1 MAIDN
6 FREKEREAAALKAKQ
21 RKRRRRKKQAA
32 VILVLILLISMVTL
46 VVLSLTVFFKTAE
59 IKIEGSKTYT
69 AEEIISAAEISIGDN
84 LFLLSESKISERLQK
99 QLPFID
105 EVKLERVL
113 PETLKITVSETKEEI
128 CFLKGTDIFSANKK
142 GKVIKEY
149 TALPENM
156 IWVTVSDDTKLSAG
170 SMVSFVSERE
180 ADLFDSFFKMVD
192 EYDFDVNF
200 INISDPY
207 DSYMKLENRLI
218 IKFGSGSY
226 FENKAAYLK
235 AGLGGVSENATGVFD
250 LSGWTPENN
259 QPVLTYGDISAYEK

>member
-6 FREKEREAAALKAKQ
+6 FREKEREAAAKKAKQ

-32 VILVLILLISMVTL
+32 VIFVLILLISVLTIL
-46 VVLSLTVFFKTAE
+46 ILSLTVFFKTAE
-59 IKIEGSKTYT
+59 INIEGSKTYT
-69 AEEIISAAEISIGDN
+69 AEEIISAAEISVGDN
-84 LFLLSESKISERLQK
+84 LFLLNESKISERVQK

-105 EVKLERVL
+105 EVKLERLL
-113 PETLKITVSETKEEI
+113 PQTLKITVSETKEEI
-128 CFLKGTDIFSANKK
+128 CFIKGTEIFSANKK
-142 GKVIKEY
+142 GKVIKKY
-149 TALPENM
+149 TSVPENM
-156 IWVTVSDDTKLSAG
+156 IWVTVSDATKLSEG
-170 SMVSFVSERE
+170 STVSFAADRE
-180 ADLFDSFFKMVD
+180 ADMFNSYFAMID
-192 EYDFDVNF
+192 EFGFNVNF

-207 DSYMKLENRLI
+207 STYMKLEDRLI

-235 AGLGGVSENATGVFD
+235 ASLGGVSKNAAGVFD